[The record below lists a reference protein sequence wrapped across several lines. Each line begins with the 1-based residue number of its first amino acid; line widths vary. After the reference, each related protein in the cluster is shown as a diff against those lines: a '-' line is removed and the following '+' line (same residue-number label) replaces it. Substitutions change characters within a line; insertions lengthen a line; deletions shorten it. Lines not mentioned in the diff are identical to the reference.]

1 MPNSKD
7 NPRYNVVSLRVSDEE
22 KAALD
27 EVSQRTHKTL
37 STVVRE
43 AIQIAVGKNRIA
55 VAHIPGCAHFRRSI
69 VGTAGHTG
77 SSEGH

>member
-7 NPRYNVVSLRVSDEE
+7 NPRYNVVSLRISNEE

-37 STVVRE
+37 STIMRG
-43 AIQIAVGKNRIA
+43 AIQLYSRDVTLFSSVSKY
-55 VAHIPGCAHFRRSI
+55 
-69 VGTAGHTG
+69 TA
-77 SSEGH
+77 

>member
-7 NPRYNVVSLRVSDEE
+7 NPRYNVVSLRITDEE

-37 STVVRE
+37 STIMRE
-43 AIQIAVGKNRIA
+43 AIQLYARDVTLFSAVSKYPA
-55 VAHIPGCAHFRRSI
+55 
-69 VGTAGHTG
+69 
-77 SSEGH
+77 

>member
-7 NPRYNVVSLRVSDEE
+7 NPRYNVLSLRITDEE

-43 AIQIAVGKNRIA
+43 AIQLYSRDVTL
-55 VAHIPGCAHFRRSI
+55 F
-69 VGTAGHTG
+69 
-77 SSEGH
+77 SSVSKYPA

>member
-7 NPRYNVVSLRVSDEE
+7 NPRYNVVSLRISNEE

-37 STVVRE
+37 STIMRE
-43 AIQIAVGKNRIA
+43 AIQLYSRDVTLFSSVSKY
-55 VAHIPGCAHFRRSI
+55 
-69 VGTAGHTG
+69 TA
-77 SSEGH
+77 